1 MTAINPNFFFIAD
14 ELLMPTRDVGNMLGT
29 ACTST
34 HLEKMKSCNF
44 SNWTEII
51 PRTQLNPGVEET
63 RHNYFEIDSSETWTH
78 LRLNI
83 YPDGGIARLR
93 VYGEAQPTWEDL
105 LNKEIDLLAMENG
118 GVCTGYSNAHFGHP
132 RNLIRKGR
140 GVNMGDGWETARR
153 LDRPEILETDSNG
166 CLIVPGNEWALFR
179 LGVLGNISRIV
190 VDTNHF
196 KGNYPDSVQIE
207 GAIMKPS
214 NDFNSRNVA
223 QATWIPIL
231 GQTKLRPHHVHEL
244 ECESQGPF
252 SHVRITM
259 APDGGISRVRL
270 FGQVSAQLPR

>member
-1 MTAINPNFFFIAD
+1 
-14 ELLMPTRDVGNMLGT
+14 MPTRDVGNMLGT
-29 ACTST
+29 ACTRNQ
-34 HLEKMKSCNF
+34 LEKMKSCNF

-51 PRTQLNPGVEET
+51 PRTQLDPGIEET
-63 RHNYFEIDSSETWTH
+63 RHNYFEIHSSKTWTH

-93 VYGEAQPTWEDL
+93 VYGAAQPTWEDL
-105 LNKEIDLLAMENG
+105 LHKEIDLLAMENG
-118 GVCTGYSNAHFGHP
+118 GVCIRYTNAHFGHP

-179 LGVLGNISRIV
+179 LGVLGSISRIV

-214 NDFNSRNVA
+214 TDYNSTYVA
-223 QATWIPIL
+223 HATWIPIL
-231 GQTKLRPHHVHEL
+231 RQTKLRPHHVHEV

-270 FGQVSAQLPR
+270 FGQVSAQ